1 MGANDMYEP
10 DDFAIGHLFWGTLI
24 FLAISVACF
33 FAIRALRALLDRR
46 TAGSEAEH
54 DGAPEIAGDSW
65 ADKAISRP
73 PGDRNH
79 AARFGADLGGMESMS
94 EREQELL
101 FSTYAPRKVRK
112 AMKQRRKMREQGS
125 R

>member
-1 MGANDMYEP
+1 MYEP
-10 DDFAIGHLFWGTLI
+10 DAFAIGYMFWGTLI
-24 FLAISVACF
+24 FLAIFVACF
-33 FAIRALRALLDRR
+33 FAHKALRALLDRR
-46 TAGSEAEH
+46 TVGSQTEH
-54 DGAPEIAGDSW
+54 DIAPEIAGDSW

-73 PGDRNH
+73 SADRNH
-79 AARFGADLGGMESMS
+79 AAFFGGDTGGMESMS

-112 AMKQRRKMREQGS
+112 AMKERRKAREQGS